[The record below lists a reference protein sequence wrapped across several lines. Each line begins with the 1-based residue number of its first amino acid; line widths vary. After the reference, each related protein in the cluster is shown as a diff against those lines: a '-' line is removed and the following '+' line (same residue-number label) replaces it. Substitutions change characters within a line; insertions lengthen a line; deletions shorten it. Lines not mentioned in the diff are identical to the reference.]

1 MPCNDQ
7 TREKDIV
14 QQMGATSQLRDVHTF
29 GIFNLQQHGER
40 MQYVLFTF
48 VSDDIWHKKFIEI
61 NNHELD

>member
-14 QQMGATSQLRDVHTF
+14 QQTGATSQLRDVHTF
-29 GIFNLQQHGER
+29 GIFNLQQHGKR

-48 VSDDIWHKKFIEI
+48 VSDDI
-61 NNHELD
+61 